1 MTSVLIVED
10 DEDTRTSLAALIERR
25 GFGVATAAKGE
36 DALEALKAEG
46 TPQLIILDLMLPGM
60 SGWQVR
66 VEFLSQAELVRT
78 PVVLLSALN
87 DVEQHA
93 KILGAVD
100 YLRKPIDLGKLYDLL
115 DAYCR

>member
-36 DALEALKAEG
+36 DALEALKADG
-46 TPQLIILDLMLPGM
+46 SPQLIILDLMLPGM

-66 VEFLSQAELVRT
+66 VECLSQAELALT

-100 YLRKPIDLGKLYDLL
+100 YLRKPIDLDKLYDLL
-115 DAYCR
+115 DAYCS